1 MADNS
6 PVSSE
11 AAERASLYGLLSRMF
26 RTEPTLEFIHLFR
39 SAAVQ
44 KALGDLNLSMGR
56 AFMEA
61 DEQILQE
68 RLAAEYTRLFLA
80 PPTHLPPYESCFVG
94 GIKQPKETFE
104 PSLQGKAAHE
114 TAAFYAENGITFSHE
129 ANLFPDHIAVELD
142 ALRLLCDLEAEAEGR
157 GNPEEVLRCRQTAAR
172 FLAEHVNRWV
182 PLFCDAVIES
192 AGTGFYAVA
201 AELTR
206 SFIDSETKELA
217 PCGVKQEEVT
227 Q

>member
-1 MADNS
+1 MTDNS

-26 RTEPTLEFIHLFR
+26 RTEPDLELIRHFR

-44 KALGDLNLSMGR
+44 ETLGDLNLSMGR
-56 AFMEA
+56 PFMEA
-61 DEQILQE
+61 DEQVLQE
-68 RLAAEYTRLFLA
+68 ELATEYARLFLA

-104 PSLQGKAAHE
+104 PSLQGKAAQE

-129 ANLFPDHIAVELD
+129 TNLLPDHIAVELD
-142 ALRLLCDLEAEAEGR
+142 ALRLLCDLEAEAAGR
-157 GNPEEVLRCRQTAAR
+157 RNLGEVLRCRQTAAR

-182 PLFCDAVIES
+182 PLFCETVIDS
-192 AGTGFYAVA
+192 AKTGFYAVA

-206 SFIDSETKELA
+206 SFVDSETEELT
-217 PCGVKQEEVT
+217 PCGLEQEEIT
-227 Q
+227 L